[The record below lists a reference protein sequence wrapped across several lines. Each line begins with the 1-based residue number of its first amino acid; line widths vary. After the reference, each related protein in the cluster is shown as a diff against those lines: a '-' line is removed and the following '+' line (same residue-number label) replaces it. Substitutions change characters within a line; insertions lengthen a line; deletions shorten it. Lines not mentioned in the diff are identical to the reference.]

1 MSEKN
6 VNLTV
11 ASLEVTT
18 TEQANP
24 AIPTW
29 FAEALLL
36 GQYWQ
41 HCGLLERLQQQ
52 AHVNRGRMG
61 KYEVCDFVLL
71 LLAYAVSGLT
81 SLEAFF
87 EQLSSVASV
96 LMSVWGRQHCPVAST
111 LSRFL
116 ADVDNDAVEALREL
130 FESALL
136 EHSPIGPELGVTD
149 RSGKRWMVFD
159 IDGTT
164 KAVRHRV

>member
-81 SLEAFF
+81 SVSR
-87 EQLSSVASV
+87 QLHIDDLDHLVSKVAMTRV
-96 LMSVWGRQHCPVAST
+96 EGEN
-111 LSRFL
+111 SRLRHYL
-116 ADVDNDAVEALREL
+116 ARLHRKTFCYSKSKEMLRY
-130 FESALL
+130 SIRLL
-136 EHSPIGPELGVTD
+136 LHYLKLGTVPIPGSP
-149 RSGKRWMVFD
+149 SY
-159 IDGTT
+159 
-164 KAVRHRV
+164 